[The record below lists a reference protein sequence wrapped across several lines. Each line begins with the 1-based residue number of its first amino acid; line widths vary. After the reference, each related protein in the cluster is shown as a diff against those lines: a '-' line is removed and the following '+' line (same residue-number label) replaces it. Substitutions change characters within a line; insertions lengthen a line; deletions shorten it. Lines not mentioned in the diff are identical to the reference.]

1 MIIAPTMYSSL
12 HYTNDTES
20 ETKSWGDTLRARN
33 TKSSQL
39 SKQDARKSEQVKY
52 FSHPGKDKMKFTLF
66 RTSPNLE
73 KLRGS
78 CFEEWWVRTGAG
90 PTACIQNP
98 EITRNYFKVCY
109 CLMVPE
115 THCSDSFATYWHSG
129 WFSSVLDEWKG
140 RTSLW

>member
-1 MIIAPTMYSSL
+1 MLPQCTALYTTLMIQNQKQKVEGTL
-12 HYTNDTES
+12 
-20 ETKSWGDTLRARN
+20 WGLEIPNHLNYLNRMQQ
-33 TKSSQL
+33 SQCKWNI
-39 SKQDARKSEQVKY
+39 SAIQVK
-52 FSHPGKDKMKFTLF
+52 KMKFTLF

-109 CLMVPE
+109 CLIVPE